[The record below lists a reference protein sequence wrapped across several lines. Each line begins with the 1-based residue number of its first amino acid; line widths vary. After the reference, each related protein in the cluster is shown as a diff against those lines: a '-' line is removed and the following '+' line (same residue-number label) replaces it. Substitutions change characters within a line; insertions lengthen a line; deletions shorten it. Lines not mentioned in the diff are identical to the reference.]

1 MELSIPQKTS
11 FRVRAV
17 VVLQGKRLAQKK
29 KKLRQPPQFSPSKA
43 IKP

>member
-1 MELSIPQKTS
+1 MYRKPSARKS
-11 FRVRAV
+11 SVGV
-17 VVLQGKRLAQKK
+17 VHVLQGKRLVQKK